1 MTRHV
6 VCRVSELPPGEVEI
20 VDVDGVEIGVF
31 NVDGEFYALHNLCPH
46 RGAPLC
52 EGRIT
57 GVMRGPEPGK
67 FEIERRGEIVR
78 CPWHGYEFD
87 ITDGEFIIESSKIR
101 SMTYD
106 VSVESTEAVK
116 ELIRCEFGEEDP
128 KAETYPV
135 SVEDEYVV
143 VEL

>member
-1 MTRHV
+1 MGKHV
-6 VCRVSELPPGEVEI
+6 VCSVSDLPPGDVEI
-20 VDVDGVEIGVF
+20 IDVDGVEIGVF

-67 FEIERRGEIVR
+67 LEMERRGEIIR

-106 VSVESTEAVK
+106 VSVESPDDLE
-116 ELIRCEFGEEDP
+116 ELLECEFGETDP

-135 SVEDEYVV
+135 SVEEQLVV
-143 VEL
+143 VEV